1 MTHAGM
7 QQDDEDNN
15 MGLRCLI
22 SAASLSHS
30 GSSVPESICSDTA
43 GERHNKWTGLG
54 QLQWQSEADE
64 EESRSSVAK
73 MGNIIWIAF
82 FYTYYIIDI

>member
-1 MTHAGM
+1 MLNKCSVS
-7 QQDDEDNN
+7 Q
-15 MGLRCLI
+15 
-22 SAASLSHS
+22 LSHS

-54 QLQWQSEADE
+54 QLQQLQLQWQSEAEEEE

-82 FYTYYIIDI
+82 FYTYYYIIDI